1 MKQQWQQLS
10 TRVLAMSPRERWLV
24 LLAGA
29 ALLLMPAYSLL
40 LEPTWLAYQSQLA
53 RSQELATTIAQLQLE
68 NQSRQQALLQDP
80 NQPVREQ
87 QLKLTQQLAQ
97 LDAQLKDQ
105 TLDLIPAERMPG
117 LLEQMLA
124 SSGRLRLISLTS
136 LPPKPLLDDP
146 EQNLLYQHGIQLRLQ
161 GSYFDIFQYL
171 RALEGLPEHFYWRRL
186 NYQVEQYPQASIEL
200 ELYTLSSSK
209 EFIRG

>member
-10 TRVLAMSPRERWLV
+10 VRVVAMSLRERWLI

-40 LEPTWLAYQSQLA
+40 LEPTWLAYQSQIA

-68 NQSRQQALLQDP
+68 NQSRQQALLLDP

-87 QLKLTQQLAQ
+87 QLKLTQQLVE

-146 EQNLLYQHGIQLRLQ
+146 EQNLLFQHGIQLRLQ

>member
-10 TRVLAMSPRERWLV
+10 ARVVAMSLRERWLI

-40 LEPTWLAYQSQLA
+40 LEPTWLAYQSQIA

-68 NQSRQQALLQDP
+68 NQSRQQALLLDP

-87 QLKLTQQLAQ
+87 QLKLTQQLEE

-146 EQNLLYQHGIQLRLQ
+146 EQNLLFQHGIQLRLQ

>member
-1 MKQQWQQLS
+1 MKQQWQQLA
-10 TRVLAMSPRERWLV
+10 TRVLAMSIRERWLV
-24 LLAGA
+24 LLAGT
-29 ALLLMPAYSLL
+29 ALLLMPTYSLL
-40 LEPTWLAYQSQLA
+40 LEPAWLAYQSQVA
-53 RSQELATTIAQLQLE
+53 RGQELATTIAQLQLE
-68 NQSRQQALLQDP
+68 NQGRQQALLLDP

-87 QLKLTQQLAQ
+87 QQQLTQQLVE

-124 SSGRLRLISLTS
+124 SSGRLRLVSLTS

-146 EQNLLYQHGIQLRLQ
+146 EQNLLFQHGIQLRLQ
-161 GSYFDIFQYL
+161 GSYFEIFQYL

>member
-10 TRVLAMSPRERWLV
+10 ARVVAMSLRERWLI

-40 LEPTWLAYQSQLA
+40 LEPTWLAYQSQIA

-68 NQSRQQALLQDP
+68 NQSRQQALLLDP

-87 QLKLTQQLAQ
+87 QLKLTQQLVE
-97 LDAQLKDQ
+97 LDPQPKDQ

-146 EQNLLYQHGIQLRLQ
+146 EQNLLFQHGIQLRLQ

>member
-10 TRVLAMSPRERWLV
+10 ARVVAMSLRERWLI

-40 LEPTWLAYQSQLA
+40 LEPTWLAYQSQIA

-68 NQSRQQALLQDP
+68 NQSRQQALLLDP

-87 QLKLTQQLAQ
+87 QLKLTQQLVE

-105 TLDLIPAERMPG
+105 TLDLTPAERMPG

-146 EQNLLYQHGIQLRLQ
+146 EQNLLFQHGIQLRLQ

>member
-10 TRVLAMSPRERWLV
+10 ARVVAMSLRERWLI

-40 LEPTWLAYQSQLA
+40 LEPTWLAYQSQIA

-68 NQSRQQALLQDP
+68 NQSRQQALLLDP

-87 QLKLTQQLAQ
+87 QQQLTQQLVQ

-105 TLDLIPAERMPG
+105 TLDLIPAERMSG

-124 SSGRLRLISLTS
+124 SSARLRLISLTS

-146 EQNLLYQHGIQLRLQ
+146 EQNLLFQHGIQLRLQ

>member
-10 TRVLAMSPRERWLV
+10 ARVVAMSLRERWLI

-40 LEPTWLAYQSQLA
+40 LEPTWLAYQSQIA

-68 NQSRQQALLQDP
+68 NQSRQQALLLDP

-87 QLKLTQQLAQ
+87 QLKLTQQLVE

-105 TLDLIPAERMPG
+105 TLDLIPAERMSG

-124 SSGRLRLISLTS
+124 SSARLRLISLTS

-146 EQNLLYQHGIQLRLQ
+146 EQNLLFQHGIQLRLQ

>member
-10 TRVLAMSPRERWLV
+10 TRVLSMSLRERWLI

-40 LEPTWLAYQSQLA
+40 LEPTWLAYQSQIT

-68 NQSRQQALLQDP
+68 NQSRQQALLLDP

-124 SSGRLRLISLTS
+124 SSGRLRLLSLTS

-146 EQNLLYQHGIQLRLQ
+146 EQNLLFQHGIQLRLQ

>member
-10 TRVLAMSPRERWLV
+10 ARVVAMSLRERWLI

-40 LEPTWLAYQSQLA
+40 LEPTWLAYQSQIA

-68 NQSRQQALLQDP
+68 NQSRQQALLLDP

-87 QLKLTQQLAQ
+87 QQQLTQQLVQ

-146 EQNLLYQHGIQLRLQ
+146 EQNLLFQHGIQLRLQ

>member
-10 TRVLAMSPRERWLV
+10 TRVLAMSLRERWLV

-40 LEPTWLAYQSQLA
+40 LEPAWLAYQNQIE

-87 QLKLTQQLAQ
+87 QLKLTQQLVE

-146 EQNLLYQHGIQLRLQ
+146 EQNLLFQHGIQLRLQ

>member
-10 TRVLAMSPRERWLV
+10 ARVVAMSLRERWLI

-40 LEPTWLAYQSQLA
+40 LEPTWLAYQGQIA
-53 RSQELATTIAQLQLE
+53 RNQELATTIAQLQLE
-68 NQSRQQALLQDP
+68 NQGRQQALLLDP

-87 QLKLTQQLAQ
+87 QQQLTQQLVQ

-124 SSGRLRLISLTS
+124 SSGRLRLVSLTS

-146 EQNLLYQHGIQLRLQ
+146 EQNLLFQHGIQLRLQ
-161 GSYFDIFQYL
+161 GSYFEIFQYL

>member
-1 MKQQWQQLS
+1 MKQQWQQLA
-10 TRVLAMSPRERWLV
+10 TRVLAMSIRERWLV
-24 LLAGA
+24 LLAGT
-29 ALLLMPAYSLL
+29 ALLLMPTYSLL
-40 LEPTWLAYQSQLA
+40 LEPAWLAYQSQVA
-53 RSQELATTIAQLQLE
+53 RGQELATTIAQLQLE
-68 NQSRQQALLQDP
+68 NQGRQQALLLDP

-87 QLKLTQQLAQ
+87 QLKLTQQLVE

-124 SSGRLRLISLTS
+124 SSGRLRLITLTS

-146 EQNLLYQHGIQLRLQ
+146 EQNLLFQHGIQLRLQ

>member
-10 TRVLAMSPRERWLV
+10 ARVVAMSLRERWLV

-40 LEPTWLAYQSQLA
+40 LEPTWLAYQSQIA

-68 NQSRQQALLQDP
+68 NQSRQQALLLDP

-87 QLKLTQQLAQ
+87 QLQLTQQLAE

-146 EQNLLYQHGIQLRLQ
+146 EQNLLFQHGIQLRLQ

>member
-1 MKQQWQQLS
+1 MKQQWQQLA
-10 TRVLAMSPRERWLV
+10 TRVLAMSIRERWLV
-24 LLAGA
+24 LLAGT

-40 LEPTWLAYQSQLA
+40 LEPTWLAYQSQIA

-68 NQSRQQALLQDP
+68 NQSRQQALLLDP

-87 QLKLTQQLAQ
+87 QLKLTQQLVE

-146 EQNLLYQHGIQLRLQ
+146 EQNLLFQHGIQLRLQ

>member
-10 TRVLAMSPRERWLV
+10 ARVLAMSPRERWLI
-24 LLAGA
+24 LLAGVT
-29 ALLLMPAYSLL
+29 LLLMPAYSLL
-40 LEPTWLAYQSQLA
+40 LEPAWLAYQGQVS
-53 RSQELATTIAQLQLE
+53 RSQELATTITQLGLE
-68 NQSRQQALLQDP
+68 NQGRQQSLLQDP

-87 QLKLTQQLAQ
+87 QHQLTQQLVA
-97 LDAQLKDQ
+97 LDAQLQDQ

-146 EQNLLYQHGIQLRLQ
+146 EQNLLFQHGIQLRLQ

>member
-1 MKQQWQQLS
+1 MKQQWQQLA
-10 TRVLAMSPRERWLV
+10 TRVLAMSIRERWLV
-24 LLAGA
+24 LLAGT
-29 ALLLMPAYSLL
+29 ALLLMPTYSLL
-40 LEPTWLAYQSQLA
+40 LEPAWLAYQSQVA
-53 RSQELATTIAQLQLE
+53 RGQELATTIAQLQLE
-68 NQSRQQALLQDP
+68 NQGRQQALLLDP

-87 QLKLTQQLAQ
+87 QQQLTQQLVQ

-146 EQNLLYQHGIQLRLQ
+146 EQNLLFQHGIQLRLQ

>member
-1 MKQQWQQLS
+1 MKQQWQQLA
-10 TRVLAMSPRERWLV
+10 TRVLAMSIRERWLV
-24 LLAGA
+24 LLAGT
-29 ALLLMPAYSLL
+29 ALLLMPTYSLL
-40 LEPTWLAYQSQLA
+40 LEPAWLAYQSQVA
-53 RSQELATTIAQLQLE
+53 RGQELATTIAQLQLE
-68 NQSRQQALLQDP
+68 NQGRQQALLLDP

-87 QLKLTQQLAQ
+87 QQQLTQQLVQ

-124 SSGRLRLISLTS
+124 SSGRLRLVSLTS

-146 EQNLLYQHGIQLRLQ
+146 EQNLLFQHGIQLRLQ
-161 GSYFDIFQYL
+161 GSYFEIFQYL

>member
-10 TRVLAMSPRERWLV
+10 ARVVAMSLRERWLI

-40 LEPTWLAYQSQLA
+40 LEPTWLAYQSQIA

-68 NQSRQQALLQDP
+68 NQSRQQALLLDP

-87 QLKLTQQLAQ
+87 QLKLTQQLVG

-146 EQNLLYQHGIQLRLQ
+146 EQNLLFQHGIQLRLQ

>member
-10 TRVLAMSPRERWLV
+10 ARVVAMSLRERWLI

-40 LEPTWLAYQSQLA
+40 LEPTWLAYQSQIA

-68 NQSRQQALLQDP
+68 NQSRQQALLLDP

-87 QLKLTQQLAQ
+87 QLKLTQQLVE

-117 LLEQMLA
+117 LLEQMLTG
-124 SSGRLRLISLTS
+124 SGRLRLVSLTS
-136 LPPKPLLDDP
+136 LPPKPLLPDP
-146 EQNLLYQHGIQLRLQ
+146 EQNILFQHGIRLRLE

-186 NYQVEQYPQASIEL
+186 NYQVEQYPQASVEL
-200 ELYTLSSSK
+200 ELYTLSGSK

>member
-10 TRVLAMSPRERWLV
+10 VRVVAMSLRERWLI

-40 LEPTWLAYQSQLA
+40 LEPTWLAYQSQIA

-68 NQSRQQALLQDP
+68 NQSRQQALLLDP

-87 QLKLTQQLAQ
+87 QLKLTQQLVE

-124 SSGRLRLISLTS
+124 SVT
-136 LPPKPLLDDP
+136 
-146 EQNLLYQHGIQLRLQ
+146 
-161 GSYFDIFQYL
+161 FTM
-171 RALEGLPEHFYWRRL
+171 
-186 NYQVEQYPQASIEL
+186 ASRSC
-200 ELYTLSSSK
+200 SSTGFGFSSNAN
-209 EFIRG
+209 FPFSTYV

>member
-1 MKQQWQQLS
+1 MKQQWQQLA
-10 TRVLAMSPRERWLV
+10 TRVLVMSTRERWLV
-24 LLAGA
+24 LLAGT
-29 ALLLMPAYSLL
+29 ALLLMPTYSLL
-40 LEPTWLAYQSQLA
+40 LEPAWLAYQSQVA
-53 RSQELATTIAQLQLE
+53 RGQELATTIAQLQLE
-68 NQSRQQALLQDP
+68 NQGRQQALLLDP

-87 QLKLTQQLAQ
+87 QQQLTQQLVQ

-124 SSGRLRLISLTS
+124 SSGRLRLVSLTS

-146 EQNLLYQHGIQLRLQ
+146 EQNLLFQHGIQLRLQ
-161 GSYFDIFQYL
+161 GSYFEIFQYL